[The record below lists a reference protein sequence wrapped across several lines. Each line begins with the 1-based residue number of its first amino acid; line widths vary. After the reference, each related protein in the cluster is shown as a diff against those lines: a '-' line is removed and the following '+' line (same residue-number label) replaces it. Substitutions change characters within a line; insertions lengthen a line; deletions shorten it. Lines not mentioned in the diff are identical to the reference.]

1 MYSKRAVLTLRV
13 VALTLLSSCCDV
25 SLSHPVCQY
34 LYLHVCVT
42 LSVKFNLSRGAR
54 AGKVRGAPLFYI
66 AKFSLRAK
74 SRTLFGDFLW
84 RFLFTSRFGPS
95 GRDTVLGTRCGW
107 RCAGHGTMR
116 DRQPHARFTPKR
128 LLSSNLDFV
137 TSRRDAF
144 LFWSHGPRRLSGW
157 LYVQAGRTC
166 QRPFFWAYH
175 TCHDDIASSHNRH
188 VSIRV

>member
-42 LSVKFNLSRGAR
+42 LSVKLICPAAR
-54 AGKVRGAPLFYI
+54 EQVKCEEPLYFTSPNFHYGPNPALCLAI
-66 AKFSLRAK
+66 F
-74 SRTLFGDFLW
+74 FGDFYLQ
-84 RFLFTSRFGPS
+84 SRFGPS

-107 RCAGHGTMR
+107 RCVGHGTMR

-144 LFWSHGPRRLSGW
+144 LFWSRTASPERLVVRTSG
-157 LYVQAGRTC
+157 
-166 QRPFFWAYH
+166 
-175 TCHDDIASSHNRH
+175 
-188 VSIRV
+188 